1 MRDRDCRNFT
11 SVTCATRGICIYYT
25 HPHCTYTKDD
35 TRSHDKQGQMART
48 SLKRLRPSA
57 QLELAYRVRSLRH
70 RAIFGSVAIAPRS
83 PFDRTPPRRSSRSHI
98 HRRRWRRRLTA
109 RRRASSG
116 SSRSLVGRASRGRR
130 GHARHPL
137 GAHAP
142 RARASASPGTAD
154 GRSPGSAQTPCCQLP
169 GSRLSSL
176 EGKPRRHRGAPPA
189 VTSSPSSPYIS
200 TNASSDNRPG
210 TPRTRRL
217 PSHTHEAHFHVA

>member
-1 MRDRDCRNFT
+1 MSEYYLHNARDSRHMYLLYAPSLYVHERRHTIARQARQD
-11 SVTCATRGICIYYT
+11 
-25 HPHCTYTKDD
+25 
-35 TRSHDKQGQMART
+35 GQD
-48 SLKRLRPSA
+48 KRLRPSA

-142 RARASASPGTAD
+142 RPGASASPGAAD
-154 GRSPGSAQTPCCQLP
+154 GRSQGALKRRPGSLWPPVDVA
-169 GSRLSSL
+169 GSKSV
-176 EGKPRRHRGAPPA
+176 A
-189 VTSSPSSPYIS
+189 TS
-200 TNASSDNRPG
+200 
-210 TPRTRRL
+210 
-217 PSHTHEAHFHVA
+217 EK

>member
-1 MRDRDCRNFT
+1 MYLLYAPSLYVHERRHTIARQARPD
-11 SVTCATRGICIYYT
+11 
-25 HPHCTYTKDD
+25 
-35 TRSHDKQGQMART
+35 GQD
-48 SLKRLRPSA
+48 KRLRPSA

-154 GRSPGSAQTPCCQLP
+154 GCSPGSAQNAVLAASWLP
-169 GSRLSSL
+169 AIVAGGQTEATS
-176 EGKPRRHRGAPPA
+176 GGAIQGRGDESMGCVRT
-189 VTSSPSSPYIS
+189 VTHS
-200 TNASSDNRPG
+200 G
-210 TPRTRRL
+210 L
-217 PSHTHEAHFHVA
+217 P

>member
-1 MRDRDCRNFT
+1 MYLLYAPSLYVHERRHTIARQARPD
-11 SVTCATRGICIYYT
+11 
-25 HPHCTYTKDD
+25 
-35 TRSHDKQGQMART
+35 GQD
-48 SLKRLRPSA
+48 KRLRPSA

-154 GRSPGSAQTPCCQLP
+154 GRSWERSNAAV
-169 GSRLSSL
+169 S
-176 EGKPRRHRGAPPA
+176 PPA
-189 VTSSPSSPYIS
+189 IVAGGQTEATSGG
-200 TNASSDNRPG
+200 SSDRTDNYMSRTTRTHTTWDG
-210 TPRTRRL
+210 TTLRSNVLAVRCVHSWSIYIKRRTDDLCAAAGFVR
-217 PSHTHEAHFHVA
+217 S

>member
-1 MRDRDCRNFT
+1 MYLLYAPSLYVHERRHTIARQARPD
-11 SVTCATRGICIYYT
+11 
-25 HPHCTYTKDD
+25 
-35 TRSHDKQGQMART
+35 GQD
-48 SLKRLRPSA
+48 KRLRPSA

-154 GRSPGSAQTPCCQLP
+154 GRSPGSAQTPSWQLP

-176 EGKPRRHRGAPPA
+176 EGKPRRHREALYKGGEM
-189 VTSSPSSPYIS
+189 SPWGVCVP
-200 TNASSDNRPG
+200 
-210 TPRTRRL
+210 
-217 PSHTHEAHFHVA
+217 